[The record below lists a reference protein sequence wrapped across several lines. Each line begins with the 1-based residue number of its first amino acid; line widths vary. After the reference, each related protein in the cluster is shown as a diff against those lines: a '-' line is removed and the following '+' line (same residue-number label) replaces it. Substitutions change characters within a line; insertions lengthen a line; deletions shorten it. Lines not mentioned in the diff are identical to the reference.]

1 MKNSVVSI
9 QVGKVKAYGDKSSS
23 EFLDKYWESAFFKEI
38 VNSKISVS
46 KNGLNGDEIA
56 DTIHHGG
63 VEKAVFAN
71 SYENYREWAEFLHVE
86 TLPFGALGE
95 NLTIS
100 GLHESS
106 VYLGDIHKI
115 GSTLLQVSQ
124 PRKPCYKI
132 AKRWNNKKFTNEIYT
147 TGLTGWYYRVLK
159 EGEIDF
165 NDEVIVSKS
174 DESRISILEANMAF
188 ANPIKHRDILE
199 TILSID
205 SIAPNYRSSIE
216 KRILGE
222 FALEY
227 MRVD

>member
-9 QVGKVKAYGDKSSS
+9 QIGKVTAYGDKESS
-23 EFLDKYWESAFFKEI
+23 EFLQKYWESASFKE
-38 VNSKISVS
+38 VVKSKVFVS
-46 KNGLNGDEIA
+46 KYGIVGDEVA
-56 DTIHHGG
+56 DKVHHGG
-63 VEKAVFAN
+63 LEKAVFAN
-71 SYENYREWAEFLHVE
+71 SYENYKEWAEFLQVDK
-86 TLPFGALGE
+86 LPFGALAE

-106 VYLGDIHKI
+106 VYLGDTHKI

-124 PRKPCYKI
+124 ARKPCFKI

-159 EGEIDF
+159 EGEIIAG
-165 NDEVIVSKS
+165 DEVVLQSR
-174 DESRISILEANMAF
+174 DENQVSILDANMAF
-188 ANPIKHRDILE
+188 ANPIQHRDILE
-199 TILSID
+199 KILSID

>member
-1 MKNSVVSI
+1 MKSSVVSI
-9 QVGKVKAYGDKSSS
+9 QVGKVKDYGDKDSK
-23 EFLDKYWESAFFKEI
+23 EFLDKYWQSAFFKD
-38 VNSKISVS
+38 VVDSKIFVS
-46 KNGLNGDEIA
+46 ENGLSGDEVA

-115 GSTLLQVSQ
+115 GSTLMQVSQ

-165 NDEVIVSKS
+165 NDEVVVSES
-174 DESRISILEANMAF
+174 DESRVSILEANMAF
-188 ANPIKHRDILE
+188 ANPIKHRDILD

-205 SIAPNYRSSIE
+205 SIAPSYRSSIE
-216 KRILGE
+216 KRVLGE
-222 FALEY
+222 FKLEY